1 MIDRVKIV
9 NFKSFKGEFNLQLNE
24 GLNII
29 VGDNEAGKSTIL
41 EAIHLA
47 LTGNFNGRHIRN
59 EISQYLFNKEVVELY
74 LENINS
80 GQGVEL
86 PYILIEIYFK
96 GDGFPLY
103 EGNGNSDKQ
112 GNVSG
117 ITFRIA
123 FKEDYQSEYET
134 LIKLESINSLPI
146 EYYDVSWTSFARDNV
161 TPRLIPIKSALID
174 SSSARYQNG
183 SDIYVSRIVKDT
195 LQEED
200 IVNISQAHRKMREN
214 FMKDHAV
221 SAINE
226 KISGYSRLSDKKV
239 ELSVDLSSKNA
250 WEGSLV
256 TELNNIPFQYI
267 GKGEQSIVKTELALG
282 NKQSKNAS
290 IILIEE
296 PENHLSY
303 SKLNQLVRNVKHNFA
318 DKQILITT
326 HSSFVANKLGLNNLI
341 LLNNHQTLRL
351 SSLNKGTKEF
361 FEKIAGYDTLRLI
374 LCKKAILVEG
384 DSDELIVQKAY
395 MKTHDGYLPIED
407 GIDIIST
414 GVTFLRFLEIADILQ
429 KPTVV
434 VTDNDGDIEAINTK
448 YKNYIG
454 DQQKPHIKICVDRHV
469 DTEPQEID
477 GKKYNCN
484 TLEPKLLKVNSLD
497 VLNRIFGTNHE
508 SENNLRSYMKR
519 KKTECAFK
527 IYNSDE
533 DIVYPDYI
541 LEAIKDE

>member
-1 MIDRVKIV
+1 MIDKVKIV

-59 EISQYLFNKEVVELY
+59 EISQYLFNKEIVEAY
-74 LENINS
+74 LNDINS
-80 GQGVEL
+80 GQGSEL
-86 PYILIEIYFK
+86 PYVLIEIYFK
-96 GDGFPLY
+96 GDEFSLY
-103 EGNGNSDKQ
+103 EGNGNLEKQ
-112 GNVSG
+112 GKVSG
-117 ITFRIA
+117 IAFKIA
-123 FKEDYQSEYET
+123 FREDYQSEYEA
-134 LIKLESINSLPI
+134 LIKLGSINSLPI
-146 EYYDVSWTSFARDNV
+146 EYYDVSWTSFARESV

-195 LQEED
+195 LEEED

-214 FMKDHAV
+214 FMKDQAV
-221 SAINE
+221 STINE
-226 KISGYSRLSDKKV
+226 KISGYGKLSDKKI

-267 GKGEQSIVKTELALG
+267 GKGEQSIVKTDLALG

-303 SKLNQLVRNVKHNFA
+303 AKLNQLVGNIKHNFS
-318 DKQILITT
+318 DKQIIITT
-326 HSSFVANKLGLNNLI
+326 HSSFVANKLGLSHLI
-341 LLNNHQTLRL
+341 LLNNHKTLRL
-351 SSLNKGTKEF
+351 SSLNKNTKEF

-384 DSDELIVQKAY
+384 DSDELIIQKAY
-395 MKTHDGYLPIED
+395 MKNHDGRLPIED
-407 GIDIIST
+407 GIDVIST
-414 GVTFLRFLEIADILQ
+414 GVTFLRFLEIADILK
-429 KPTVV
+429 KPTVI
-434 VTDNDGDIEAINTK
+434 VTDNDGDIDAIDKK

-454 DQQKPHIKICVDRHV
+454 DQQKPHIKICVDRYV
-469 DTEPQEID
+469 DTEPQEMD
-477 GKKYNCN
+477 GEKYNCN

-497 VLNRIFGTNHE
+497 VLNRVFGTKHK
-508 SENNLRSYMKR
+508 SEDKLRSYMKR
-519 KKTECAFK
+519 NKTECAFK
-527 IYNSDE
+527 IYNSE
-533 DIVYPDYI
+533 EEVVYPDYI

>member
-1 MIDRVKIV
+1 MIDKVKIV

-59 EISQYLFNKEVVELY
+59 EISQYLFNKEIVEAY
-74 LENINS
+74 LNDINS
-80 GQGVEL
+80 GQGSEL
-86 PYILIEIYFK
+86 PYVLIEIYFK
-96 GDGFPLY
+96 GDEFSLY
-103 EGNGNSDKQ
+103 EGNGNLEKQ
-112 GNVSG
+112 GKVSG
-117 ITFRIA
+117 IAFKIA
-123 FKEDYQSEYET
+123 FREDYQSEYEA
-134 LIKLESINSLPI
+134 LIKLGSINSLPI
-146 EYYDVSWTSFARDNV
+146 EYYDVSWTSFARESV

-195 LQEED
+195 LEEED

-214 FMKDHAV
+214 FMKDQAV
-221 SAINE
+221 STINE
-226 KISGYSRLSDKKV
+226 KISGYGKLSDKKI

-267 GKGEQSIVKTELALG
+267 GKGEQSIVKTDLALG

-303 SKLNQLVRNVKHNFA
+303 AKLNQLVGNIKHNFS
-318 DKQILITT
+318 DKQIIITT
-326 HSSFVANKLGLNNLI
+326 HSSFVANKLGLSHLI
-341 LLNNHQTLRL
+341 LLNNHKTLRL
-351 SSLNKGTKEF
+351 SSLNKNTKEF

-384 DSDELIVQKAY
+384 DSDELIIQKAY
-395 MKTHDGYLPIED
+395 MKDHDGRLPIED
-407 GIDIIST
+407 GIDVIST
-414 GVTFLRFLEIADILQ
+414 GVTFLRFLEIADILK
-429 KPTVV
+429 KPTVI
-434 VTDNDGDIEAINTK
+434 VTDNDGDIDAIDKK

-454 DQQKPHIKICVDRHV
+454 DQQKPHIKICVDRYV

-477 GKKYNCN
+477 GEKYNCN

-497 VLNRIFGTNHE
+497 VLNRVFGTKHK
-508 SENNLRSYMKR
+508 SEDKLRSYMKR
-519 KKTECAFK
+519 NKTECAFK
-527 IYNSDE
+527 IYNSE
-533 DIVYPDYI
+533 EEVVYPDYI

>member
-1 MIDRVKIV
+1 MIDKVKIV

-59 EISQYLFNKEVVELY
+59 EISQYLFNKEIVEAY
-74 LENINS
+74 LNDINS
-80 GQGVEL
+80 GQGSEL
-86 PYILIEIYFK
+86 PYVLIEIYFK
-96 GDGFPLY
+96 GDEFSLY
-103 EGNGNSDKQ
+103 EGNGNLEKQ
-112 GNVSG
+112 GKVSG
-117 ITFRIA
+117 IAFKIA
-123 FKEDYQSEYET
+123 FREDYQSEYEA
-134 LIKLESINSLPI
+134 LIKLGSINSLPI
-146 EYYDVSWTSFARDNV
+146 EYYDVSWTSFARESV

-195 LQEED
+195 LEEED

-214 FMKDHAV
+214 FMKDQAV
-221 SAINE
+221 STINE
-226 KISGYSRLSDKKV
+226 KISGYGKLSDKKI

-267 GKGEQSIVKTELALG
+267 GKGEQSIVKTDLALG

-303 SKLNQLVRNVKHNFA
+303 AKLNQLVGNIKHNFS
-318 DKQILITT
+318 DKQIIITT
-326 HSSFVANKLGLNNLI
+326 HSSFVANKLGLSHLI
-341 LLNNHQTLRL
+341 LLNNHKTLRL
-351 SSLNKGTKEF
+351 SSLNKNTKEF

-384 DSDELIVQKAY
+384 DSDELIIQKAY
-395 MKTHDGYLPIED
+395 MKNHDGRLPIED
-407 GIDIIST
+407 GIDVIST
-414 GVTFLRFLEIADILQ
+414 GVTFLRFLEIADILK
-429 KPTVV
+429 KPTVI
-434 VTDNDGDIEAINTK
+434 VTDNDGDIDAIDKK

-454 DQQKPHIKICVDRHV
+454 DQQKPHIKICVDRYV

-477 GKKYNCN
+477 GEKYNCN

-497 VLNRIFGTNHE
+497 VLNRVFGTKHK
-508 SENNLRSYMKR
+508 SEDKLRSYMKR
-519 KKTECAFK
+519 NKTECAFK
-527 IYNSDE
+527 IYNSE
-533 DIVYPDYI
+533 EEVVYPDYI

>member
-1 MIDRVKIV
+1 M
-9 NFKSFKGEFNLQLNE
+9 
-24 GLNII
+24 
-29 VGDNEAGKSTIL
+29 GDNEAGKSTIL

-59 EISQYLFNKEVVELY
+59 EISQYLFNKEIVEAY
-74 LENINS
+74 LNDINS
-80 GQGVEL
+80 GQGSEL
-86 PYILIEIYFK
+86 PYVLIEIYFK
-96 GDGFPLY
+96 GDEFSLY
-103 EGNGNSDKQ
+103 EGNGNLEKQ
-112 GNVSG
+112 GKVSG
-117 ITFRIA
+117 IAFKIA
-123 FKEDYQSEYET
+123 FREDYQSEYEA

-146 EYYDVSWTSFARDNV
+146 EYYDVSWTSFARESV

-195 LQEED
+195 LEEED

-214 FMKDHAV
+214 FMKDQAV
-221 SAINE
+221 STINE
-226 KISGYSRLSDKKV
+226 KISGYGKLSDKKI

-267 GKGEQSIVKTELALG
+267 GKGEQSIVKTDLALG

-303 SKLNQLVRNVKHNFA
+303 AKLNQLVGNIKHNFS
-318 DKQILITT
+318 DKQIIITT
-326 HSSFVANKLGLNNLI
+326 HSSFVANKLGLSHLI
-341 LLNNHQTLRL
+341 LLNNHKTLRL
-351 SSLNKGTKEF
+351 SSLNKNTKEF

-384 DSDELIVQKAY
+384 DSDELIIQKAY
-395 MKTHDGYLPIED
+395 MKNHDGRLPIED
-407 GIDIIST
+407 GIDVIST
-414 GVTFLRFLEIADILQ
+414 GVTFLRFLEIADILK
-429 KPTVV
+429 KPTVI
-434 VTDNDGDIEAINTK
+434 VTDNDGDIDAIDKK

-454 DQQKPHIKICVDRHV
+454 DQQKPHIKICVDRYV
-469 DTEPQEID
+469 DTEPQEMD
-477 GKKYNCN
+477 GEKYNCN

-497 VLNRIFGTNHE
+497 VLNRVFGTKHK
-508 SENNLRSYMKR
+508 SEDKLRSYMKR
-519 KKTECAFK
+519 NKTECAFK
-527 IYNSDE
+527 IYNSE
-533 DIVYPDYI
+533 EEVVYPDYI